1 MRIVA
6 ATPER
11 DADLLR
17 LLEENAMSGDVSL
30 VMTRRPRY
38 FSPEHD
44 FGIERSA
51 LALEGERAVGMC
63 RLTEHAG
70 FANGKAQALGY
81 LGGLRI
87 SPNYRHRVRVL
98 QAGFDYLR
106 QLSPPDYC
114 YTSIATDNRTA
125 LRLLER
131 GIPGLPAYRP
141 LGEMCTLAISR
152 KRGKRRGL
160 WRMMPQ
166 ESYADVVEC
175 YRRNA
180 RLRQLAP
187 VLDAGWLHSSGATV
201 LGYYDGQTLS
211 ACAALWNQQAFKQV
225 LASRYSLR
233 ARLLRPFYNGYAMA
247 TGRVPLPK
255 AGQALDQ
262 SFLAFFAADDGDMT
276 TDLIMDALP
285 LCPTRIMTLGLPAAE
300 PSVKKLTARTRAAVY
315 RTRLYGVDLSSSPEW
330 DNRTVWPEVALL

>member
-1 MRIVA
+1 MHVVA
-6 ATPER
+6 AAPER

-17 LLEENAMSGDVSL
+17 LLEENAMSGDVNL

-38 FSPEHD
+38 FSPRHD

-51 LALEGERAVGMC
+51 LALDGERAVGMC

-70 FANGKAQALGY
+70 FANGRPQALGY

-87 SPNYRHRVRVL
+87 SPDYRHRVRVL
-98 QAGFDYLR
+98 KAGFDYLR
-106 QLSPPDYC
+106 KLSPPDHC
-114 YTSIATDNRTA
+114 YTSIATDNRPA

-131 GIPGLPAYRP
+131 GIHGLPAYRP

-152 KRGKRRGL
+152 RQGKHRRL
-160 WRMMPQ
+160 WRTVQQ
-166 ESYADVVEC
+166 ESYADVIEC
-175 YRRNA
+175 YRRSA
-180 RLRQLAP
+180 RQRQLAP
-187 VLDAGWLHSSGATV
+187 VLDASWLRASGVTV
-201 LGYYDGQTLS
+201 LGRYDGGTLI
-211 ACAALWNQQAFKQV
+211 ACAALWNQQAFKQA
-225 LASRYSLR
+225 LAARYSLR

-276 TDLIMDALP
+276 AELIEDALTH
-285 LCPTRIMTLGLPAAE
+285 CPTRIMTLGLPASA
-300 PSVKKLTARTRAAVY
+300 PDVKTLIDRTRASVY

-330 DNRTVWPEVALL
+330 DDRVVWPEVALL